1 MMMDMGEKKTYYI
14 EIASG
19 EITQSAT
26 SSPWNFKI
34 EATDGEIHALRE
46 YFDRSESNEMKNFL
60 RAHIPFREYHHDPEN
75 DVYDETLK
83 QVYQLIYQLG
93 DSEAKEQIKSMGIL
107 DHDLK

>member
-1 MMMDMGEKKTYYI
+1 MNEKKTYYI

-19 EITQSAT
+19 EISQSAT
-26 SSPWNFKI
+26 SSSWNFKI
-34 EATDGEIHALRE
+34 EATDREIHALRK
-46 YFDRSESNEMKNFL
+46 YFDRSESSEINNFI

-75 DVYDETLK
+75 DTYDQTLK

-93 DSEAKEQIKSMGIL
+93 DSEAKEEIKSMGIL